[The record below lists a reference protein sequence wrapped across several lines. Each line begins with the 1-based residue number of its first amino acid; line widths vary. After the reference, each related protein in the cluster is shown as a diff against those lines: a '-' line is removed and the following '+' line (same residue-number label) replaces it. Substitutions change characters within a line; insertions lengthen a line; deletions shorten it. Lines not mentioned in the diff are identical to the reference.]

1 MKVSALCGLFL
12 LITFIFTASQTAEEK
27 ELIAITH
34 ASMFEALGALQ
45 LDLDGV
51 LPSLDELAEVLSDPA
66 AALASVVERIANLSS
81 YAELDPAYLAEGV
94 GLLAAINL
102 VLSFVKL
109 LATYGRKLFA
119 LVDAAKAIT
128 GHGAGSEGD
137 DGTVQVYETMTNLE
151 AVAIL
156 DLLNKPAVQAKFG
169 HGVSFGELVLK
180 EELREAEEMLQ
191 AKEIQ
196 VAALKAM
203 KKQEEQ
209 TKLLARTTS
218 WVR

>member
-1 MKVSALCGLFL
+1 M
-12 LITFIFTASQTAEEK
+12 
-27 ELIAITH
+27 
-34 ASMFEALGALQ
+34 
-45 LDLDGV
+45 
-51 LPSLDELAEVLSDPA
+51 
-66 AALASVVERIANLSS
+66 VERIANLSS
-81 YAELDPAYLAEGV
+81 LAELDPAYLAEGV

-156 DLLNKPAVQAKFG
+156 DLLNKPAVKAKFG
-169 HGVSFGELVLK
+169 DGVSFGELVRKDKLDFEGCDFVDDDLAGVVALVTHPEMAARGSRWSRTDGALIRL
-180 EELREAEEMLQ
+180 EEGACPRSAGRGLAARISWTTATPTSSTRAARRCDAE
-191 AKEIQ
+191 
-196 VAALKAM
+196 
-203 KKQEEQ
+203 
-209 TKLLARTTS
+209 LLIGDF
-218 WVR
+218 VG